1 MAEGEGLELL
11 GVGLLVDLFLVSLH
25 ELHDVAAHFA
35 LVARHVRATFWR
47 LGLLFHI

>member
-11 GVGLLVDLFLVSLH
+11 GVGLLIHLLLIGLH

-35 LVARHVRATFWR
+35 LVARHVRATFRR
-47 LGLLFHI
+47 LGLLLHF